1 MTAGATSTRLRRDGA
16 VTPGHE
22 DGLQV
27 VRRTLDDAARVHE
40 LLHDEAE
47 AIVRAADLCRAAIA
61 AGRTVLAFGNGGS
74 AAEAQHFAAEL
85 SGRFLHER
93 RALSAIALTT
103 DTSALT
109 AIANDYGFE
118 RVFERQ
124 IEALGRPGDVAV
136 AISTSG
142 QSPNVVCAL
151 RAARARGLATI
162 ALTGPSGGELA
173 EAADVCVAVPG
184 PATPRVQ
191 EGQLTV
197 LHLICELV
205 ERDVVKASGR

>member
-1 MTAGATSTRLRRDGA
+1 MTAGALPTRLRQDGA
-16 VTPGHE
+16 VIPGHE
-22 DGLQV
+22 DDLQI
-27 VRRTLDDAARVHE
+27 VRRTLDEAVRVHE
-40 LLHDEAE
+40 QLLEDAE
-47 AIVRAADLCRAAIA
+47 AIVRAAELCRETLA
-61 AGRTVLAFGNGGS
+61 AGGTVLAFGNGGS
-74 AAEAQHFAAEL
+74 AAEAQHFATEL

-93 RALSAIALTT
+93 RALAALALTT

-124 IEALGRPGDVAV
+124 IEALGRPGDVAI

-151 RAARARGLATI
+151 QAARARGLKTI
-162 ALTGPSGGELA
+162 ALTGPGGGPLA
-173 EAADVCVAVPG
+173 DAADVCIPVPG
-184 PATPRVQ
+184 QLTPRVQ

-197 LHLICELV
+197 LHLICDLV
-205 ERDVVKASGR
+205 ERDVMKTSGR